1 MAVRVLPRA
10 YYCITFSLSFLCF
23 SIFASLFLF
32 FYRFLDVTT
41 DDLLTIISGSKYV
54 WDQACFFNLSA
65 EKLLAQLVE
74 HHMSEEN
81 ASVFAQV
88 WHKFR
93 GSLVEKLRN
102 QSFGAPLALADI
114 EWRLQVSMAHD
125 KLSKT
130 KHVNTILDLHLA
142 DPSGATSS
150 ENLLLELNKE
160 QLLELYE
167 NLELI
172 QGQVDKITK

>member
-1 MAVRVLPRA
+1 MYSPFHIILILFHPN
-10 YYCITFSLSFLCF
+10 SFLGV
-23 SIFASLFLF
+23 SSDELA
-32 FYRFLDVTT
+32 
-41 DDLLTIISGSKYV
+41 TIISGSKYV

-65 EKLLAQLVE
+65 EKLQHQLLE
-74 HHMSEEN
+74 NHMSEEN
-81 ASVFAQV
+81 ATTFAQV

-93 GSLVEKLRN
+93 VPLVEKLREHT
-102 QSFGAPLALADI
+102 FGTPLALADL

-142 DPSGATSS
+142 DPSGAVEG
-150 ENLLLELNKE
+150 ENIQLEFNKE

-167 NLELI
+167 NLEKI
-172 QGQVDKITK
+172 QAQVDKITK